1 MKKVLVMAAAAM
13 LFAAPALAAIQN
25 SAHDLSN
32 ANGGSNITEICVFCH
47 TPHGADLTVTD
58 APLWNR
64 TTVTGLSAVY
74 NSPTLDA
81 APTVASVEATDA
93 PLCLSCHDGASI
105 GDALQNPPN
114 TLTAVM
120 NITATVGTAADLGLD
135 LSDDHPIGFDYTTVA
150 AADGGTDAEIDSK
163 ANVEGTAGMTGALSY
178 GGGDDMWCSSCHDV
192 HGITGVSTFLRIA
205 NTNSDLCLTC
215 HIK

>member
-1 MKKVLVMAAAAM
+1 
-13 LFAAPALAAIQN
+13 
-25 SAHDLSN
+25 
-32 ANGGSNITEICVFCH
+32 
-47 TPHGADLTVTD
+47 
-58 APLWNR
+58 
-64 TTVTGLSAVY
+64 
-74 NSPTLDA
+74 
-81 APTVASVEATDA
+81 
-93 PLCLSCHDGASI
+93 
-105 GDALQNPPN
+105 
-114 TLTAVM
+114 
-120 NITATVGTAADLGLD
+120 LGLD

-192 HGITGVSTFLRIA
+192 HGISGVSTFLRIA